1 MKTTFKILSLLVAAF
16 AVSFTAFSQN
26 PDDKKIVGNWS
37 GELELPTQN
46 MELIFKISADST
58 GELTTKMDVPLQGAK
73 DLPVQFYTS
82 HETELQFCGLTTGVL
97 AARAGM

>member
-46 MELIFKISADST
+46 ME
-58 GELTTKMDVPLQGAK
+58 
-73 DLPVQFYTS
+73 
-82 HETELQFCGLTTGVL
+82 
-97 AARAGM
+97 